1 MKHIKG
7 LQQFISE
14 KIEYSYTIMNG
25 QRYESEWAGS
35 ADNEKDFIEMIKA
48 APETLKS
55 IKVTSSTSSFAP
67 DSEEF
72 KGPITS
78 AKKNKII
85 KIVKDMT
92 KAFKEKGDPI
102 TSYGLRSYYMVG
114 GKNHNEDPAYIQYS
128 TKAID
133 QFAKDMSSG
142 KYGRLD

>member
-1 MKHIKG
+1 MKHVKG

-14 KIEYSYTIMNG
+14 KIEYASTLING
-25 QRYESEWAGS
+25 QKYESGWAGS
-35 ADNEKDFIEMIKA
+35 ADNEKDFINMIKA

-67 DSEEF
+67 SSEQF
-72 KGPITS
+72 KGPINS
-78 AKKNKII
+78 SKKNKII

-102 TSYGLRSYYMVG
+102 TSYELRSYYGAG
-114 GKNHNEDPAYIQYS
+114 GKNHNEDPAYIQYR
-128 TKAID
+128 TKGID
-133 QFAKDMSSG
+133 KFGDDMSSG